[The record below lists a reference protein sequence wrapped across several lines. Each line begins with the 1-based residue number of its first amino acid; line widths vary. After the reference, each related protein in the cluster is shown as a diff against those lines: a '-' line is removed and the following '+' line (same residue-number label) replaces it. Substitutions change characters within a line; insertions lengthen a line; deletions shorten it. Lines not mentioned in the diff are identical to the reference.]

1 MWLNALAQIEING
14 LVGWVV
20 LSLPLFVLATMI
32 GLAVVR
38 WRRSSRGEIT
48 GWREDDADVSEA
60 KAGHDF
66 GRSGDQ
72 AGDVLSLMDGVT
84 PHVQT
89 ESELS
94 ERNSAVLSAAG
105 SVAVG
110 TAMEKSTTAAEAVN
124 ALGELVL
131 TAAKNGD
138 ADVEAAARLQLG
150 DICEQSSDMTTACEH
165 WQIARDL
172 FDKGENI
179 EAREVAEEK
188 MRRNGCPS
196 DWVLNDF

>member
-1 MWLNALAQIEING
+1 MWLNAFVQIEING

-20 LSLPLFVLATMI
+20 LSLPLFVMATMI
-32 GLAVVR
+32 LLAIVR
-38 WRRSSRGEIT
+38 WGRSSRDEIA
-48 GWREDDADVSEA
+48 GRRVDEADVAEVKS
-60 KAGHDF
+60 GHDF
-66 GRSGDQ
+66 GRSSEQTG
-72 AGDVLSLMDGVT
+72 GRLSLMDGVT
-84 PHVQT
+84 PHVQP
-89 ESELS
+89 ESDLS
-94 ERNSAVLSAAG
+94 GRTPAVLSAAG
-105 SVAVG
+105 SAAVS
-110 TAMEKSTTAAEAVN
+110 TAMEKSTTAADAVD
-124 ALGELVL
+124 ALGALVL

-172 FDKGENI
+172 FDKGGNI